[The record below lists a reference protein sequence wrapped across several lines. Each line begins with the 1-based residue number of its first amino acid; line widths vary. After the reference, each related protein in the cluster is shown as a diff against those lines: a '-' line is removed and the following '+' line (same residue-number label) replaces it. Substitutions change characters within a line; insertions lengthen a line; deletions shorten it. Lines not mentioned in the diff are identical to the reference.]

1 MTLAYAPLTL
11 GYAADTGVPV
21 TLDRE
26 TLTQHGCVLG
36 QTGTGKTA
44 FLASLAVQQIQQ
56 GGGLIFC
63 DTKRDARLLR
73 ALVYAAWHADR
84 ADQVRVFDVAR
95 PVHSYNPA
103 ASTNPLLVVRKTM
116 QLLSRVPPG
125 SEAEYHQDQ
134 VRLFLIHAVR
144 ALTATGLT
152 PLIEDIQCLASDPDQ
167 ALPILRQILGR
178 RGALD
183 YYAELMNY
191 FRRFGFGERPDGE
204 RFRLGEARDSLSALT
219 AAVGAITAGRLTK
232 NFAKADGDLNL
243 LESIR
248 KDHLVYLGLPRQQD
262 KEYGRFGELF
272 LADLDA
278 AIKEIQETEGR
289 LANAPVLVILDEFPS
304 YAIPDFAAVF
314 EQARSA
320 GVALIAGIQTL
331 SGLADRAKGLS
342 EEFRD
347 RVLGNCATK
356 VCFRLGEGESAEF
369 LSKYVGKIVR
379 PFLQESQTVSKGR
392 SWNIL
397 TPSTWL
403 GITQQSATRAGF
415 TGTRMMKDLVLEGRV
430 LTQLLA
436 PRGQAILLGHGPD
449 PIALWTSWID
459 DEAVPAGWPFMRVLP
474 RIERAQPPLLGLARL
489 VRERRLLRVPA
500 GPEEPAGDFPGAR
513 GLGSRP
519 PETRASEREARPTSP
534 RRPSAEKATKAR
546 KKPPQAS
553 IFSFTPPAGASSSS
567 GAPSESPRGGGA

>member
-1 MTLAYAPLTL
+1 MTLAYTPLTI
-11 GYAADTGVPV
+11 GYAADSGAPV

-26 TLTQHGCVLG
+26 ALTQHGCVLG

-116 QLLSRVPPG
+116 QLLSKVPPG

-144 ALTATGLT
+144 ALTATGLS

-191 FRRFGFGERPDGE
+191 FRRFGFGERPEGE

-219 AAVGAITAGRLTK
+219 DAVGAITAGRLK
-232 NFAKADGDLNL
+232 ENFAKPDGDLNL

-278 AIKEIQETEGR
+278 AIKEIQETEGS

-379 PFLQESQTVSKGR
+379 PFLQESQTVSTGR
-392 SWNIL
+392 SWHLLN
-397 TPSTWL
+397 PSSWF
-403 GITQQSATRAGF
+403 GITQQSAGRAGF
-415 TGTRMMKDLVLEGRV
+415 TGTRMMKDLLLEGRV

-436 PRGQAILLGHGPD
+436 PRGQAILLGQGPD
-449 PIALWTSWID
+449 PIPFWTSWVD
-459 DEAVPAGWPFMRVLP
+459 DQAVPAGWPFMRVLP
-474 RIERAQPPLLGLARL
+474 RIERAQPPLLGLAKL
-489 VRERRLLRVPA
+489 VRERRLLRIPA
-500 GPEEPAGDFPGAR
+500 GAEEPAGDPAGAR
-513 GLGSRP
+513 GRRSSP
-519 PETRASEREARPTSP
+519 PEPGASKREARPARP
-534 RRPSAEKATKAR
+534 RRPSAEDPPKAR

-567 GAPSESPRGGGA
+567 GAPAEPPRGGGR

>member
-1 MTLAYAPLTL
+1 MTLPYAPLTI
-11 GYAADTGVPV
+11 GYADDRGAPLA
-21 TLDRE
+21 LDGE
-26 TLTQHGCVLG
+26 ALTQHGCVLG

-44 FLASLAVQQIQQ
+44 FLAALAVQQIQQ

-73 ALVYAAWHADR
+73 TLVYAAWHADR

-116 QLLSRVPPG
+116 QLLSKVPPG

-167 ALPILRQILGR
+167 ALPVLRQILGR

-191 FRRFGFGERPDGE
+191 FRRFGFGERADGE

-219 AAVGAITAGRLTK
+219 AAVGAITAGRLK
-232 NFAKADGDLNL
+232 ENFAKPDGDINL

-248 KDHLVYLGLPRQQD
+248 KDHVVYLGLPRQQD
-262 KEYGRFGELF
+262 REYGRFGELF

-278 AIKEIQETEGR
+278 AIKEIQETEGS
-289 LANAPVLVILDEFPS
+289 LANRPVLVILDEFPS

-320 GVALIAGIQTL
+320 GVALLAGVQTL
-331 SGLADRAKGLS
+331 SGLADRAKALS

-347 RVLGNCATK
+347 RVLGNCTTK
-356 VCFRLGEGESAEF
+356 VCFRLGEGDSAEF

-397 TPSTWL
+397 NPSTWL
-403 GITQQSATRAGF
+403 GITQQTSTRAGF
-415 TGTRMMKDLVLEGRV
+415 TGTRMMKDVVLEGRV

-436 PRGQAILLGHGPD
+436 PRGQAILFGHGPN
-449 PIALWTSWID
+449 PIPLWTSWVD
-459 DEAVPAGWPFMRVLP
+459 DRAVPGAWPFTTVLP
-474 RIERAQPPLLGLARL
+474 LIERPQPPLLNLATL

-500 GPEEPAGDFPGAR
+500 PREAPDASPARASGVGPSPPQPDPSRSGAR
-513 GLGSRP
+513 PARPLRP
-519 PETRASEREARPTSP
+519 PREK
-534 RRPSAEKATKAR
+534 PSKPE

-553 IFSFTPPAGASSSS
+553 IFSFTPPGGAA
-567 GAPSESPRGGGA
+567 APPDAAPEPPRGGVP